1 MGALDIVII
10 LLLIMFAVV
19 GWKQGIIKEVVQ
31 LVGMIIILVLSF
43 NFKDE
48 LGNIFCKWLPFF
60 DFAGS
65 PVEGMVSL
73 NILIYQLLGFLAIF
87 VILYGVYSLLL
98 KVSGILQKLVDW
110 TIILLIP
117 SKIGGLIVG
126 LLEGY
131 ILIFILLLLILGLP
145 TNMTS
150 NYRNSEM
157 VNKIVYETPVLSTAA
172 KDVTDTFK
180 DIYELTDEVINEN
193 LDKNEANLRTI
204 DIMLKYDLV
213 TPKTVEQLV
222 VLDKLK
228 GVKGLD
234 PIIQKYK

>member
-126 LLEGY
+126 LVEGY

-172 KDVTDTFK
+172 KDVTNTFK

>member
-1 MGALDIVII
+1 MSAIDIVI
-10 LLLIMFAVV
+10 LLLLLMFGVA
-19 GWKQGIIKEVVQ
+19 GWKQGVIKEVVQ
-31 LVGMIIILVLSF
+31 LGGMVVILVISF
-43 NFKDE
+43 MFKDE

-172 KDVTDTFK
+172 KDVTNTFK